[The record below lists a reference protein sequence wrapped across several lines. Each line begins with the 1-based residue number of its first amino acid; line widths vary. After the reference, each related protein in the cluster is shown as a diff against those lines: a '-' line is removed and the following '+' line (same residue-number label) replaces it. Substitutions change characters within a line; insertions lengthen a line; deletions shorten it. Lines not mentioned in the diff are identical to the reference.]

1 MSPKATSKRR
11 RKRRHRLW
19 PWLVLF
25 LGLPALS
32 VGFWIWTSHR
42 PSKKNNNKKPVR
54 RADGKSKQAGRSRD
68 KVLATGVVRPQ
79 VGAEVKVGT
88 RISGKVETVRAAIGH
103 QVKKGE
109 VLARLETDE
118 LKAAVK
124 KAKAASA
131 AAWSKLALLRR
142 GSRNEEIASAEAML
156 KAALSVKEDAE
167 RELKRRRALL
177 EKKLISREEVD
188 HAQRDLAVATSKWKE
203 ARNTLD
209 LKRKR
214 YLPEEI
220 NWARA
225 KAVEAQAAL
234 EMTRI
239 RLDYA
244 TIRAPIDGVVAT
256 VSIQNGETVS
266 AGLRSPT
273 LVTII
278 DLERLQVEAYV
289 DEVDI
294 GQVAVGRQ
302 ATFTVDT
309 YPNEVFKGKVQAIY
323 PKAVLEDNVVNYL
336 TIISFQIPKAT
347 LRPGM
352 TTNVTIQA
360 ASPRKNKR
368 KKRQKNRKSEKAQQP
383 REKEPTRK
391 KT

>member
-1 MSPKATSKRR
+1 MSPKSPSKRR

-19 PWLVLF
+19 PWLLLF

-32 VGFWIWTSHR
+32 VGFWFWASRR
-42 PSKKNNNKKPVR
+42 PAQKKRPEKARRVKGKHKK
-54 RADGKSKQAGRSRD
+54 AGSQRGQ
-68 KVLATGVVRPQ
+68 VLATGVVRPQ

-88 RISGKVETVRAAIGH
+88 RISGRVETVSAAIGH

-118 LKAAVK
+118 LEAAVK
-124 KAKAASA
+124 KAKAASS

-142 GSRNEEIASAEAML
+142 GSRNEEIATAEAAL
-156 KAALSVKEDAE
+156 KASLSVKKDAE
-167 RELKRRRALL
+167 RELESRRVLF

-188 HAQRDLAVATSKWKE
+188 HAKRDLAVATSKWNE
-203 ARNTLD
+203 ARNNLE

-234 EMTRI
+234 EMARI

-278 DLERLQVEAYV
+278 DLQRLQVEAYV

-294 GQVAVGRQ
+294 GRVGVGRQ

-336 TIISFQIPKAT
+336 TIISFQSPGAT

-360 ASPRKNKR
+360 ASPRKKR
-368 KKRQKNRKSEKAQQP
+368 RQKNRKAERAP
-383 REKEPTRK
+383 RLNMKEAKREQT
-391 KT
+391 